1 MDAKQIEKLSHI
13 ERAQLFY
20 DLVEKHLDST
30 ARAILTLDSFGT
42 WNCLLVSTNSLDL
55 SVAKLDSFCDLLKSF
70 GFDVDVMFKVIEGD
84 ARTLHLQFNIIS

>member
-1 MDAKQIEKLSHI
+1 MDVKQIEKLNFI
-13 ERAQLFY
+13 ERWHFFN

-30 ARAILTLDSFGT
+30 ARTIVTLDSFGT
-42 WNCLLVSTNSLDL
+42 WNCLIVSTNSLEL
-55 SVAKLDSFCDLLKSF
+55 SVAKLDGFCDLLKSF